1 MRALPTH
8 VSFEGAGTRGM
19 SYLGFLD
26 ALEDH
31 LEAQCGQS
39 FDAWR
44 QSLQGVAGT
53 SAGSLVALV
62 LILGLD
68 RTARHELLQ
77 EISDMRA
84 LLRCPDIGRLVRHF
98 GWEDG
103 TAFKEMVQHCL
114 MRGGLSA
121 QSTLADLKRLLR
133 VDFVCMCTHLATG
146 TEYAL
151 SSAATPRVL
160 VCDALYASCCVP
172 FLFSPPII
180 DGHLVVDGSLSCDLP
195 DVFPDDDTLF
205 VRVRARHDAA
215 AHGVRMDTWSDFLHG
230 IVGCSI
236 QAQEIKKQAIAARC
250 GRDRLWSLVIP
261 ASVNARTCAFD
272 VDVSPDIVEDL
283 VRCGYVSVL
292 HTLTEGRLFAD
303 VGALVVHL
311 IGAWSDCVAASCGAA
326 SCGAATTNAA
336 SCSSSSSSCSS
347 ATRPSTG
354 REEIFACEASSGA
367 T

>member
-103 TAFKEMVQHCL
+103 SAFKEMVQHCL

-146 TEYAL
+146 TEYLL
-151 SSAATPRVL
+151 SSSATPRVL

-172 FLFSPPII
+172 FLFSPPTIE
-180 DGHLVVDGSLSCDLP
+180 GHLVVDGSLSCDLP
-195 DVFPDDDTLF
+195 DVFPEHDTLF
-205 VRVRARHDAA
+205 VRVRACHDNI
-215 AHGVRMDTWSDFLHG
+215 RMDTWSDFLHG

-236 QAQEIKKQAIAARC
+236 QAQEIKKQAVAARC
-250 GRDRLWSLVIP
+250 DHDRFWSLVIP

-292 HTLTEGRLFAD
+292 HTLTEGRLFTT

-311 IGAWSDCVAASCGAA
+311 IGAWSDCGAA
-326 SCGAATTNAA
+326 SCGAATTSAA
-336 SCSSSSSSCSS
+336 SCGAATTSAASCGAASSSCSN
-347 ATRPSTG
+347 ATRLSVG
-354 REEIFACEASSGA
+354 
-367 T
+367 